1 MDRYAVFGHPI
12 NHSKSPLIHREFA
25 RQTQQTLSYEAIL
38 APLDQ
43 FPQTLAQF
51 HQQGGRGAN
60 VTLPFK
66 QQAAELCD
74 RLSERA
80 RLAGAV
86 NTLYWQDGTLCGDNT
101 DGEGLVR
108 DLRHHGIELAGR
120 DILVL
125 GAGGAVRGVLPE
137 LLAMAPRKIVVANR
151 TASKAESLAKA
162 FHSLGQIEG
171 GGYADI
177 EGQFDVII
185 NGTSASLA
193 AAMPPVDPKV
203 VKPTSWCYDM
213 AYGDKPTI
221 FQQWAERAGA
231 EGQLAGLGMLVNQ
244 AAVSFELWTGKAPDP
259 ASVHELLLQQL
270 RQTS

>member
-43 FPQTLAQF
+43 FPQALAHF

-66 QQAAELCD
+66 QQAASLCD
-74 RLSERA
+74 QLSDRA

-86 NTLYWQDGTLCGDNT
+86 NTLYWQDGRLYGDNT

-108 DLRHHGIELAGR
+108 DLCHHGIDLTDS

-137 LLAMAPRKIVVANR
+137 LLAASPRRVVVANR
-151 TASKAESLAKA
+151 TASKAESLAEA

-193 AAMPPVDPKV
+193 ASLPPIDSRV
-203 VKPTSWCYDM
+203 VKSTSWCYDM
-213 AYGDKPTI
+213 AYGNKPTV
-221 FQQWAERAGA
+221 FQQWAKQAGA
-231 EGQLAGLGMLVNQ
+231 RGQLSGLGMLVNQ
-244 AAVSFELWTGKAPDP
+244 AAVSFELWTGKTPDP